1 MTRFL
6 PFLLIV
12 LTALPASA
20 FALDRKELEA
30 DYSPET
36 LRFVFKDYT
45 YVPPPQPYVGI
56 RTSRGKISWAWVP
69 LMFLLGS
76 PMGVSDGN
84 TLAPAVD
91 PFALLGVTYP
101 MTSKT
106 WNERGLARRLRGETD
121 AHLRAHRDTA
131 KRAESDE

>member
-1 MTRFL
+1 MTRFF
-6 PFLLIV
+6 PFLLIA
-12 LTALPASA
+12 LMALPASA
-20 FALDRKELEA
+20 FALDEREPEA

-56 RTSRGKISWAWVP
+56 RTSKGKISWAWVP

-106 WNERGLARRLRGETD
+106 WNERGLARRLRGETN
-121 AHLRAHRDTA
+121 AYPRADREMR
-131 KRAESDE
+131 KSERNDE

>member
-6 PFLLIV
+6 PFLLIA
-12 LTALPASA
+12 LMALPASA
-20 FALDRKELEA
+20 FALDESEPEA

-56 RTSRGKISWAWVP
+56 RTSKGKISWAWVP

-106 WNERGLARRLRGETD
+106 WNERGLAQRLRGETN
-121 AHLRAHRDTA
+121 AYLRADREMQ
-131 KRAESDE
+131 RRERSDE